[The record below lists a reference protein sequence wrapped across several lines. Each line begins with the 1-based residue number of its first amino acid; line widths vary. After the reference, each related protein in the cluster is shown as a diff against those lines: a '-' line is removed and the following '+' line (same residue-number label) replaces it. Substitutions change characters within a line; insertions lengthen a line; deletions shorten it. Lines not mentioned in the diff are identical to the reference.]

1 MLGGTA
7 LSDEPGLD
15 ALVDLHEAYFR
26 RLRAAALPAWLRL
39 NLSVPQLR
47 LLHVLVYDGPQ
58 LPGALAQTL
67 GIAPSTVTGLCD
79 RLLERGLVRREEDQT
94 DRRCTRVVATE
105 KGHDLVTEHLSTTR
119 EQLLQFL
126 QRLSPDERR
135 LVSEALAALVRAS
148 SPAEPLVGA
157 PGSR

>member
-1 MLGGTA
+1 M
-7 LSDEPGLD
+7 
-15 ALVDLHEAYFR
+15 
-26 RLRAAALPAWLRL
+26 
-39 NLSVPQLR
+39 
-47 LLHVLVYDGPQ
+47 LVYDGPQ

-67 GIAPSTVTGLCD
+67 GITPSTVTGLCD

-105 KGHDLVTEHLSTTR
+105 KGHDLVTEHLSNTR